1 MTLQIPG
8 QMALAAREGSILCKT
23 KTMTLPTAES
33 VTDDIL
39 DRFGPGKVWQV
50 ERLGNRI
57 FRVWL
62 TCGAVALA
70 TVGQDGGLT
79 IQVMEGWV

>member
-1 MTLQIPG
+1 M
-8 QMALAAREGSILCKT
+8 CKT

-33 VTDDIL
+33 VTGDIL

-50 ERLGNRI
+50 VRLGNRI

>member
-1 MTLQIPG
+1 
-8 QMALAAREGSILCKT
+8 MAPAAWEGSILCKT

-33 VTDDIL
+33 VTGDIL

-57 FRVWL
+57 FRVCL

>member
-1 MTLQIPG
+1 M
-8 QMALAAREGSILCKT
+8 CKA
-23 KTMTLPTAES
+23 KVMTLPTAES

-70 TVGQDGGLT
+70 TVGQDCGLT

>member
-1 MTLQIPG
+1 
-8 QMALAAREGSILCKT
+8 MAPAAWEGSILCKT
-23 KTMTLPTAES
+23 KTMMLPTAES
-33 VTDDIL
+33 VTGDIL

>member
-1 MTLQIPG
+1 
-8 QMALAAREGSILCKT
+8 MAPAVWEGYILCKT

-33 VTDDIL
+33 VTGDIL

>member
-1 MTLQIPG
+1 M
-8 QMALAAREGSILCKT
+8 CKT

-33 VTDDIL
+33 VTGDIL

-70 TVGQDGGLT
+70 TINEDGSLT
-79 IQVMEGWV
+79 IKEQEGWV

>member
-1 MTLQIPG
+1 M
-8 QMALAAREGSILCKT
+8 CNT

-33 VTDDIL
+33 VTGDIL

-57 FRVWL
+57 FRGWL
-62 TCGAVALA
+62 TCGVVVLA
-70 TVGQDGGLT
+70 TVNEDGSLT
-79 IQVMEGWV
+79 IKEQEGWV

>member
-1 MTLQIPG
+1 MPG
-8 QMALAAREGSILCKT
+8 QMAPAVWEGSILCKT

-33 VTDDIL
+33 VTGDIL

>member
-1 MTLQIPG
+1 M
-8 QMALAAREGSILCKT
+8 CKT

-33 VTDDIL
+33 VTGDIL
-39 DRFGPGKVWQV
+39 DRVGPGKVWQV
-50 ERLGNRI
+50 GRLGHRI
-57 FRVWL
+57 FRVGR
-62 TCGAVALA
+62 TCGAVAMA

>member
-1 MTLQIPG
+1 MTP
-8 QMALAAREGSILCKT
+8 
-23 KTMTLPTAES
+23 PTAES

-50 ERLGNRI
+50 ERLGNHI

-70 TVGQDGGLT
+70 TVGRDGGLK

>member
-1 MTLQIPG
+1 M
-8 QMALAAREGSILCKT
+8 CKT

-39 DRFGPGKVWQV
+39 DRFGPGKVWQG

>member
-1 MTLQIPG
+1 M
-8 QMALAAREGSILCKT
+8 CKT
-23 KTMTLPTAES
+23 KTMTLPAAES

-39 DRFGPGKVWQV
+39 DRFGPGEVWQV

>member
-1 MTLQIPG
+1 
-8 QMALAAREGSILCKT
+8 MASAVWEGFILCKT

>member
-1 MTLQIPG
+1 M
-8 QMALAAREGSILCKT
+8 CKT

-33 VTDDIL
+33 VTGDIL

-50 ERLGNRI
+50 ECLGNRI

>member
-1 MTLQIPG
+1 
-8 QMALAAREGSILCKT
+8 MAPEAWEGSILCKT

-33 VTDDIL
+33 VTGDIL

-62 TCGAVALA
+62 TCGAVAMA

>member
-1 MTLQIPG
+1 
-8 QMALAAREGSILCKT
+8 MAPAAWEGSILCKT

-33 VTDDIL
+33 VTGDIL

-50 ERLGNRI
+50 ERMSDRI

-70 TVGQDGGLT
+70 TVGQDGELT
-79 IQVMEGWV
+79 IQIMEGWV

>member
-1 MTLQIPG
+1 M
-8 QMALAAREGSILCKT
+8 CKT
-23 KTMTLPTAES
+23 KTMTLPPAES
-33 VTDDIL
+33 GTGDTL

-50 ERLGNRI
+50 GRLGNRSV
-57 FRVWL
+57 RVWL

>member
-1 MTLQIPG
+1 MGEMI
-8 QMALAAREGSILCKT
+8 AA
-23 KTMTLPTAES
+23 TLPTAAS
-33 VTDDIL
+33 VTEALLEQYGSD
-39 DRFGPGKVWQV
+39 KVWQV
-50 ERLGNRI
+50 ERMSNRI
-57 FRVWL
+57 SRVWL

>member
-1 MTLQIPG
+1 
-8 QMALAAREGSILCKT
+8 
-23 KTMTLPTAES
+23 MTLPTAES

-57 FRVWL
+57 FRVLL

-79 IQVMEGWV
+79 IQVMEDWV

>member
-1 MTLQIPG
+1 MGEMI
-8 QMALAAREGSILCKT
+8 AA
-23 KTMTLPTAES
+23 TLPTAAS
-33 VTDDIL
+33 VTEALLEQYGSD
-39 DRFGPGKVWQV
+39 KVWQV
-50 ERLGNRI
+50 ERMSNRI

>member
-1 MTLQIPG
+1 MCT
-8 QMALAAREGSILCKT
+8 T

-33 VTDDIL
+33 VTGDIL

-79 IQVMEGWV
+79 IKEQEGWI

>member
-1 MTLQIPG
+1 M
-8 QMALAAREGSILCKT
+8 CKT

-62 TCGAVALA
+62 TWGAVALA
-70 TVGQDGGLT
+70 TGGQDGGLT

>member
-1 MTLQIPG
+1 MI
-8 QMALAAREGSILCKT
+8 AA
-23 KTMTLPTAES
+23 TLPTAAS
-33 VTDDIL
+33 VTEALLEQYGSD
-39 DRFGPGKVWQV
+39 KVWQV
-50 ERLGNRI
+50 ERMSDRI

>member
-1 MTLQIPG
+1 
-8 QMALAAREGSILCKT
+8 
-23 KTMTLPTAES
+23 MTLPTAES

-62 TCGAVALA
+62 TRGAVALA
-70 TVGQDGGLT
+70 TVGQAGGLT

>member
-1 MTLQIPG
+1 M
-8 QMALAAREGSILCKT
+8 CKT

-33 VTDDIL
+33 VTSDIL

-79 IQVMEGWV
+79 IHVMEGWV